1 MRFKIKNI
9 YIPLSILMIIFMLPI
24 VLISIYSRPLV
35 DDFNY
40 AIIVHEYVK
49 NGNWNIFGLI
59 NKAVDAVMYYY
70 YNWQGTYTSAFVMSL
85 QPG

>member
-1 MRFKIKNI
+1 MVFI
-9 YIPLSILMIIFMLPI
+9 SPI
-24 VLISIYSRPLV
+24 VLTSLYSRPAV